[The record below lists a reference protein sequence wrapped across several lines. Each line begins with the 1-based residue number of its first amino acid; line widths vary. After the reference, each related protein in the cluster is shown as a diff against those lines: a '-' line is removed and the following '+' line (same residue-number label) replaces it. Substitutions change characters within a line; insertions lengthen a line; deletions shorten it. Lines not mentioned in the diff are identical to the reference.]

1 MAEKDDGKPGDGDG
15 SGTGMDRHG
24 MKKMLALSR
33 RTALN
38 TAIGLGDAKSG
49 GLALLLIDKIMPPK
63 QVMKTLKDQF
73 PKGSKFC
80 FGTASVDM
88 DADPKL
94 VKLKMNKRIPGLDR
108 RLRKTLK
115 GTGYSKV
122 AIETGQ
128 AQE

>member
-1 MAEKDDGKPGDGDG
+1 MAGKDEEAPSD
-15 SGTGMDRHG
+15 GTGMERQA

-38 TAIGLGDAKSG
+38 TAIGMGDAKAG
-49 GLALLLIDKIMPPK
+49 GRGLLLMHKVMPPK

-73 PKGSKFC
+73 PTGSKFC